1 MLIVIAVYVVDSG
14 SEQTVEQLLNCG
26 LMSLV
31 SENQRPSIRM
41 LAEWMLIILST
52 SFRQIAIPIIES
64 AFEKAT
70 TSRLS
75 SVPAFLSVFTQ
86 LSLVDKSTGSLETT
100 MKRVVPWSMAQH
112 CGTRLTAQV
121 IVLNIQLILKH
132 PKNKRLANNFRQWLR

>member
-52 SFRQIAIPIIES
+52 SFRQIAIPFRVFFCVS
-64 AFEKAT
+64 FPFWKTFLYASDFSKKLFYFDNW
-70 TSRLS
+70 TS
-75 SVPAFLSVFTQ
+75 
-86 LSLVDKSTGSLETT
+86 
-100 MKRVVPWSMAQH
+100 
-112 CGTRLTAQV
+112 
-121 IVLNIQLILKH
+121 
-132 PKNKRLANNFRQWLR
+132 